1 MKLLKNLALIGDALY
16 AFWILYNGIDEGF
29 RAIRTVEAV
38 ALIGLVVL
46 LILNIILLR
55 KSK

>member
-1 MKLLKNLALIGDALY
+1 MKLLKYLALVGNSIYIL
-16 AFWILYNGIDEGF
+16 WILYNGIDEGF

-38 ALIGLVVL
+38 ALSGLVVL